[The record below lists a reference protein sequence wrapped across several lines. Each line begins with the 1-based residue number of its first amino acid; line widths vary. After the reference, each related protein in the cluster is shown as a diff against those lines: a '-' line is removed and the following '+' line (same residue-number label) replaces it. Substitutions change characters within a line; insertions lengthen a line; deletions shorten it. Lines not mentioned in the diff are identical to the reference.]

1 MFLIKSMTN
10 PTQFWHLR
18 NHDLF
23 EILSDEDISDLC
35 IISNFKNGKKG
46 DLIFFSDS
54 EIKRLYTIKEGTLK
68 ICYTDDSAKEII
80 TEILTTH
87 DIFGHLT
94 FSENKPSATSGEY
107 AKVLSESA
115 RICSFEV
122 DKFKLVLSQHPEL
135 STKYNT
141 YMGDK
146 LLSFRNKYSDLIFKD
161 VRTRVADFFKRY
173 AKYSGT
179 IKGTKAEMDM
189 LLTHQEIADYI
200 AASRQT
206 VTETINSFEA
216 KGKIIYEGRKRVVI
230 PDLSNL

>member
-1 MFLIKSMTN
+1 MTT

-23 EILSDEDISDLC
+23 DILSDEDITDLC
-35 IISNFKNGKKG
+35 IISNFKAGNKG

-68 ICYTDDSAKEII
+68 ICYTDESGKEII

-87 DIFGHLT
+87 DIFGHLSLSDKT
-94 FSENKPSATSGEY
+94 SGSSGEY
-107 AKVLSESA
+107 AKVLSDTA

-122 DKFKLVLSQHPEL
+122 DKFNRVLNQHPEL
-135 STKYNT
+135 STKYNS

-173 AKYSGT
+173 ARYSGT
-179 IKGTKAEMDM
+179 VDGNKAEMEM

-206 VTETINSFEA
+206 VTEAINSFEA
-216 KGKIIYEGRKRVVI
+216 KGKVIYQGRKRVVI
-230 PDLSNL
+230 PDLNNL

>member
-1 MFLIKSMTN
+1 MTN
-10 PTQFWHLR
+10 TTQFWHLR

-23 EILSDEDISDLC
+23 DILSDEDISDLC
-35 IISNFKNGKKG
+35 IISNFKAGNKG

-54 EIKRLYTIKEGTLK
+54 EVKRLYTIKEGTLK
-68 ICYTDDSAKEII
+68 ICYTDESGKEII

-94 FSENKPSATSGEY
+94 LSDTKSNSSGEY

-122 DKFKLVLSQHPEL
+122 DKFKMVLNQHPEL
-135 STKYNT
+135 STKYNA

-146 LLSFRNKYSDLIFKD
+146 LISFRNKYSDLIFKD

-179 IKGTKAEMDM
+179 IEGKQAEMDM

-206 VTETINSFEA
+206 VTEVINSFEA
-216 KGKIIYEGRKRVVI
+216 KGKVIYQGRKRVVI
-230 PDLSNL
+230 PDLNNL